1 MRAREEL
8 LMPISGKLRSTPAG
22 ATALDA
28 GSAFGCLLLL
38 CEALFGGYAQAAPA
52 ETYPSKSIQ
61 LIVPFAAGG
70 AVDGVA
76 RVLGNAL
83 AANLGKPVVI
93 DNRGGAGG
101 VIGMDA
107 AAHAPAD
114 GHTLL
119 LSHSGFAAMPG
130 LYAKLPFD
138 PVRDFQGVV
147 TIASGAYVLAAHLG
161 APFKSVAELIA
172 YARANPG
179 KITYASAGTGSTIH
193 LAAEFFKTMAGVDLL
208 HIPYKGAAPATT
220 DVVAGQVQ
228 MMFGPA
234 VNILPLTHSGKLTA
248 LAVTSARRSALAPEL
263 PTIAESGLPGF
274 EVAGW
279 YGLAAPAATAK
290 VTITILNG
298 EANRALRSAEVVEQ
312 LRAQGLE
319 PVGGTAEAA
328 NAWIKSEVAQW
339 TKVIREAGIKAQ

>member
-76 RVLGNAL
+76 RVLGNVL

-130 LYAKLPFD
+130 LYRKLAFD
-138 PVRDFQGVV
+138 PVRDFDGVG
-147 TIASGAYVLAAHLG
+147 IAVSGIYIVAVN
-161 APFKSVAELIA
+161 PSVPVHSLAELIA
-172 YARANPG
+172 FAKANPG
-179 KITYASAGTGSTIH
+179 KLGYGSAGTGSTIH
-193 LAAEFFKTMAGVDLL
+193 LAAEFFKTMAGVEILHVPYRGSGPAFADLL
-208 HIPYKGAAPATT
+208 G
-220 DVVAGQVQ
+220 GQVQ
-228 MMFGPA
+228 LMFAPA
-234 VNILPLTHSGKLTA
+234 ATVLPLASSGKVRA
-248 LAVTSARRSALAPEL
+248 LAVTSARRSALAPDL
-263 PTIAESGLPGF
+263 PAVSESLPGY
-274 EVAGW
+274 EAVGW
-279 YGLAAPAATAK
+279 YGLAVPAGTPRP
-290 VTITILNG
+290 TIARLNDDM
-298 EANRALRSAEVVEQ
+298 N
-312 LRAQGLE
+312 
-319 PVGGTAEAA
+319 
-328 NAWIKSEVAQW
+328 
-339 TKVIREAGIKAQ
+339 